1 MKFSWDPRKARAN
14 ERRHRVSFE
23 EARSVFGD
31 PLAITYADVDHFI
44 GELRWLTFGESLRG
58 KYLKDYYARSDR
70 KLASGKSVKGT
81 KPEASPP
88 RSRKRR
94 QRP

>member
-1 MKFSWDPRKARAN
+1 MRKRKEKPMRADY
-14 ERRHRVSFE
+14 S
-23 EARSVFGD
+23 
-31 PLAITYADVDHFI
+31 DVDL
-44 GELRWLTFGESLRG
+44 GTGVRG

>member
-1 MKFSWDPRKARAN
+1 MRKRKEKPMRADY
-14 ERRHRVSFE
+14 S
-23 EARSVFGD
+23 
-31 PLAITYADVDHFI
+31 DVDL
-44 GELRWLTFGESLRG
+44 GTGVRG
-58 KYLKDYYARSDR
+58 KYLQDYYALSDR
-70 KLASGKSVKGT
+70 EVAPGKSVKAK

>member
-1 MKFSWDPRKARAN
+1 MRADY
-14 ERRHRVSFE
+14 S
-23 EARSVFGD
+23 
-31 PLAITYADVDHFI
+31 DVDL
-44 GELRWLTFGESLRG
+44 GTGVRG

>member
-31 PLAITYADVDHFI
+31 PLAITYADVDHSI
-44 GELRWLTFGESLRG
+44 GELRSLSFGESLRG
-58 KYLKDYYARSDR
+58 RLLVVAHVELEGGTIRIISARIATRGERCKYE
-70 KLASGKSVKGT
+70 
-81 KPEASPP
+81 EA
-88 RSRKRR
+88 
-94 QRP
+94 